1 MHLWAIVGIFGETL
15 SRAVFEQ
22 LLIILLAIVVVS
34 TFSYHKQ
41 WMLGLKRV

>member
-15 SRAVFEQ
+15 SRAAFEQ
-22 LLIILLAIVVVS
+22 LLIILLAIVVS

-41 WMLGLKRV
+41 